1 MKNTQVIPVEAVENK
16 ILLVRGQKV
25 ILDFHLAELYDVETK
40 ILNKAVARNI
50 DRFPDDFMFRLTQKE
65 WNSLRFHFGTSNS
78 GRGGRRYLPFAF
90 TEHGA
95 LMVASVLNSP
105 AAIKTSLLVI
115 RTFVRLR
122 EILSTHKELAQ
133 KLKELEL
140 KIETHDEHITAI
152 FEAINQLWAPSPV
165 TKRKVGFQVKE
176 KKALYRKVR
185 NI

>member
-1 MKNTQVIPVEAVENK
+1 MSNTQVIPVEVVENK
-16 ILLVRGQKV
+16 ILLIRSQKV
-25 ILDFHLAELYDVETK
+25 ILDFHLAKLYDVETK

-50 DRFPDDFMFRLTQKE
+50 DRFPGDFMFRLSQKE

-105 AAIKTSLLVI
+105 AAVKSSILVV
-115 RTFVRLR
+115 RAFVRLR
-122 EILSTHKELAQ
+122 EILADNKELAQ

-140 KIETHDEHITAI
+140 KTETHDEQISAI
-152 FEAINQLWAPSPV
+152 FNAINRLLTPPPV
-165 TKRKVGFQVKE
+165 TKKKMGFKVKE
-176 KKALYRKVR
+176 NKVLYKKV
-185 NI
+185 

>member
-1 MKNTQVIPVEAVENK
+1 MKNRQVIPVEAVENK
-16 ILLVRGQKV
+16 ILLIRGQKV
-25 ILDFHLAELYDVETK
+25 ILDFHLAKLYDVETK

-50 DRFPDDFMFRLTQKE
+50 DRFPVDFMFRLTQKE
-65 WNSLRFHFGTSNS
+65 WDALRFHFGTSNK

-115 RTFVRLR
+115 RAFVRLR

-133 KLKELEL
+133 KLRELEL
-140 KIETHDEHITAI
+140 KIETHDEQITAI
-152 FEAINQLWAPSPV
+152 FDAINQLLTPPPV
-165 TKRKVGFQVKE
+165 TKKKIGFQVKE
-176 KKALYRKVR
+176 RKVLYRR
-185 NI
+185 Q